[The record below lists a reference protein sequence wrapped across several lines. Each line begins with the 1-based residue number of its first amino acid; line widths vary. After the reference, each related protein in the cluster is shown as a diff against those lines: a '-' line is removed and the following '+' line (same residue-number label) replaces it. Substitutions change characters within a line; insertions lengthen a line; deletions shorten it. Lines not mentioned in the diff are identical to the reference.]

1 MKRNLGVT
9 RNLEKTAR
17 PWRQLRIC
25 FSTGA
30 SLVAVCPVLPYKM
43 KAGVWNAPR
52 DARLSLAETLAFDDH
67 RQYELQNVFSI
78 TNIREK

>member
-1 MKRNLGVT
+1 
-9 RNLEKTAR
+9 
-17 PWRQLRIC
+17 
-25 FSTGA
+25 
-30 SLVAVCPVLPYKM
+30 LVAVCPVLPYKM